1 MTSQRELMW
10 TAIQAAYRDHYG
22 DHPDKLIDALT
33 DAALGARVEPDR
45 SETAPPAFTPTGHL
59 RRPGLV
65 DYMDAIEAGGEAL
78 DREFGDHTLQMRIVG
93 SDITLAI
100 TPGPLLKLTAGN
112 ADLIGTTLM
121 AWYRKALRANE

>member
-1 MTSQRELMW
+1 MTSPHELMR
-10 TAIQAAYRDHYG
+10 TAIQAAYREHHG

-33 DAALGARVEPDR
+33 DAALAARAEADGSR
-45 SETAPPAFTPTGHL
+45 TELTHTGHL

-78 DREFGDHTLQMRIVG
+78 DREFGEHTVQMRLVG
-93 SDITLAI
+93 SDIAFAI